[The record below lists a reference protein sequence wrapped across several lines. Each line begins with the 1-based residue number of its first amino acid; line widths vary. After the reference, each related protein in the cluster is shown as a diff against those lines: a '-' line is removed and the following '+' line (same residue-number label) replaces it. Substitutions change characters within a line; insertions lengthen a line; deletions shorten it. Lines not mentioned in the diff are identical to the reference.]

1 MKVWVAVGETASKCD
16 FDPSALL
23 CKGADSNSCPT
34 GPQVSSLKAL
44 YAGPHTKDG
53 RGVNPGEVP
62 GTELGFTR
70 PICSY
75 PRGCVYSGA
84 GDRNDAASYLRASPK

>member
-1 MKVWVAVGETASKCD
+1 MKVWVAAGETASKCD

-62 GTELGFTR
+62 G
-70 PICSY
+70 
-75 PRGCVYSGA
+75 A
-84 GDRNDAASYLRASPK
+84 GDRNDAASYLRANPK